1 MLLEFTTRST
11 FDNNVGCPPHNLAVC
26 HPPALSFCRLRRLE
40 AGLVETNPG
49 ESAGQWARIYHG
61 VLGCWRRGIQ
71 GSEQCY
77 IVPVSGRVSE
87 NHRPKAMVRSA
98 RNWAANDAPTYFA
111 LLLWLAAN
119 VLVFH
124 RTFTEYMYQPRY
136 YYLHEML
143 GLGLCV
149 SRASASVLNLNC
161 GLVLL
166 PMCRTV
172 LAVIRG
178 STQCVGR
185 KARRVLDGSRKF
197 HMLCGAAI
205 CVAAVQTGKLLFGA
219 GLEAS
224 GSDVFGTVVS
234 GDADSIV
241 ATVQT
246 VLPRKSQRLTI
257 YNVSADE
264 RRGTAHT
271 LGHFYNALNFS
282 EHYNVKYPGVNAA
295 AHPKQDPIQ
304 VLLTTVPG
312 LTGVAM
318 VLLLLLIV
326 STSSMAIRTGNYEL
340 FWYTHHLFLILY
352 CLMLLHPMRGVLKE
366 QLNLEEHPPGCHM
379 LMDNGD
385 TDEFGRRVTCK
396 GPPTFD
402 THAVEVW
409 VWLVGPF
416 CLYCAERVYR
426 LVRSNTPAAVH
437 RIIEHPNDVVELQLT
452 KDGFTAKPG
461 QYVVVNCPDVST
473 LEYHPFTLTM
483 CPSTTDPTFSIHLQK
498 MGDWTESLYER
509 LLPDPDET
517 DESLPVMVHRQYPI
531 LYIDGPFGSPSEN
544 VFHYD
549 VSLCIAGG
557 IGITPFA
564 SVLNHLL
571 NEGTTSSRLRRL
583 YLIWVCKNIT
593 SFLWIAQV
601 LSSLQRQA
609 WNENRPDFLNI
620 YLHLTRSR
628 DVQIMEREYPFL
640 NSRLHVGR
648 PQWRH
653 IFDEVARYNP
663 STTVGVFLCG
673 PKGMSKGIKRICL
686 KKNKFHTKFEFH
698 KENF

>member
-1 MLLEFTTRST
+1 
-11 FDNNVGCPPHNLAVC
+11 
-26 HPPALSFCRLRRLE
+26 
-40 AGLVETNPG
+40 
-49 ESAGQWARIYHG
+49 
-61 VLGCWRRGIQ
+61 
-71 GSEQCY
+71 
-77 IVPVSGRVSE
+77 
-87 NHRPKAMVRSA
+87 MVRSA

-205 CVAAVQTGKLLFGA
+205 CVAA
-219 GLEAS
+219 
-224 GSDVFGTVVS
+224 
-234 GDADSIV
+234 
-241 ATVQT
+241 AT
-246 VLPRKSQRLTI
+246 
-257 YNVSADE
+257 
-264 RRGTAHT
+264 HT

-379 LMDNGD
+379 LMDNNGESND
-385 TDEFGRRVTCK
+385 TLNLTSEPEPEPYLGLMAYPEPEAEPLPEGSTDEFGRRVTCK
-396 GPPTFD
+396 GPPIFD

-452 KDGFTAKPG
+452 KEGFTAKPG

-483 CPSTTDPTFSIHLQK
+483 CPSSTDPTFSIHLQK
-498 MGDWTESLYER
+498 MGDWTESLYDR

-601 LSSLQRQA
+601 LSALQRQA

>member
-1 MLLEFTTRST
+1 MCGRRHTHSGTFLQRPELLGTLQRQ
-11 FDNNVGCPPHNLAVC
+11 VPRCQCCCAP
-26 HPPALSFCRLRRLE
+26 
-40 AGLVETNPG
+40 ETGPNTGATYNSPR
-49 ESAGQWARIYHG
+49 ADR
-61 VLGCWRRGIQ
+61 C
-71 GSEQCY
+71 CY
-77 IVPVSGRVSE
+77 GPV
-87 NHRPKAMVRSA
+87 
-98 RNWAANDAPTYFA
+98 
-111 LLLWLAAN
+111 
-119 VLVFH
+119 
-124 RTFTEYMYQPRY
+124 
-136 YYLHEML
+136 
-143 GLGLCV
+143 
-149 SRASASVLNLNC
+149 
-161 GLVLL
+161 
-166 PMCRTV
+166 
-172 LAVIRG
+172 
-178 STQCVGR
+178 
-185 KARRVLDGSRKF
+185 
-197 HMLCGAAI
+197 
-205 CVAAVQTGKLLFGA
+205 
-219 GLEAS
+219 
-224 GSDVFGTVVS
+224 
-234 GDADSIV
+234 
-241 ATVQT
+241 
-246 VLPRKSQRLTI
+246 
-257 YNVSADE
+257 
-264 RRGTAHT
+264 
-271 LGHFYNALNFS
+271 
-282 EHYNVKYPGVNAA
+282 AA
-295 AHPKQDPIQ
+295 AHRQHVVHGHPHRQLRAVLVHAPPLPHPILPHAAASHA
-304 VLLTTVPG
+304 VRPH
-312 LTGVAM
+312 
-318 VLLLLLIV
+318 
-326 STSSMAIRTGNYEL
+326 S
-340 FWYTHHLFLILY
+340 
-352 CLMLLHPMRGVLKE
+352 GVLKE

-379 LMDNGD
+379 LMDNNGESND
-385 TDEFGRRVTCK
+385 TLNLTSEPEPEPYLGLMAYPEPEAEPLPEGSTDEFGRRVTCK
-396 GPPTFD
+396 GPPIFD

-452 KDGFTAKPG
+452 KEGFTAKPG

-483 CPSTTDPTFSIHLQK
+483 CPSSTDPTFSIHLQK
-498 MGDWTESLYER
+498 MGDWTESLYDR

-601 LSSLQRQA
+601 LSALQRQA